1 MCRNM
6 EQVLLKE
13 LVTNVIPGISPA
25 DFTENDGLPCKLVNI
40 NSLVDGKIDQ
50 NLIDSRT
57 LSNLT
62 RRGTTIDDCQLRYG
76 DVVISS
82 KGPMFKAAM
91 VNFELENCFV
101 SMNLTAFRL
110 EHRIQPQIAVEY
122 LNGSACQQE
131 LKSMSRGSSYLF
143 VRMADIME
151 LKIPVPPQELQTKL
165 VGYCD
170 SVDSYLAYLKKE
182 DGLIRDMKQHILK
195 TALEVPQ

>member
-91 VNFELENCFV
+91 VNFEMENCFV
-101 SMNLTAFRL
+101 SMNLSAFRL
-110 EHRIQPQIAVEY
+110 EHLIQPQIAVEY
-122 LNGSACQQE
+122 LNGPVCQQE
-131 LKSMSRGSSYLF
+131 LKSMSRGTNYLF
-143 VRMADIME
+143 LRMADIME
-151 LKIPVPPQELQTKL
+151 LKIPVPPPELQTKL

-170 SVDSYLAYLKKE
+170 SVDSYLTYLKKE
-182 DGLIRDMKQHILK
+182 EALIRDMKQHILA
-195 TALEVPQ
+195 TALGVSQ

>member
-1 MCRNM
+1 MK
-6 EQVLLKE
+6 QVLLKE
-13 LVTNVIPGISPA
+13 LITNVIPGISPA
-25 DFTENDGLPCKLVNI
+25 DYTDGEGLSCKIVTIND
-40 NSLVDGKIDQ
+40 LVDGKINQSSLDCR
-50 NLIDSRT
+50 NLAP
-57 LSNLT
+57 LT

-76 DVVISS
+76 DIVVSS
-82 KGPMFKAAM
+82 KGPVFKAAL
-91 VNFELENCFV
+91 VNFEFENCFV
-101 SMNLTAFRL
+101 SMNLSAFRL

-170 SVDSYLAYLKKE
+170 SVDSYLTYLKKE
-182 DGLIRDMKQHILK
+182 EALIRDMKQHILAA
-195 TALEVPQ
+195 ALGVSQ